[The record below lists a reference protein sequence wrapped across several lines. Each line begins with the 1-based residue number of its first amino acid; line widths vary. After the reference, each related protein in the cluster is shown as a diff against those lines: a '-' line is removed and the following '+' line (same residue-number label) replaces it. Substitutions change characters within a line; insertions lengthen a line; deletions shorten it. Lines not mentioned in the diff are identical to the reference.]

1 MPLALLALA
10 VSAFG
15 IGTTEFVMMGLLPNV
30 ADDLGTS
37 VPTAGYLVSAYAIG
51 VVVGAPLL
59 TGLGSRIPRKRML
72 LLLMAVFTVGNL
84 ASAFAPDFGWLL
96 VSRFLAGLPHG
107 AFFGVGAVVA
117 ARLVPDGRQ
126 ARAVATMFLGLT
138 VANIVGVP
146 AATLLGQHLGWRATF
161 MVVAVIGLGAMAA
174 LARLV
179 PQIPVE
185 AHQNVRRELS
195 ALGNRQVMLGLLTA
209 VLGFAGVFAVYSYLS
224 SMTTEAMGFGE
235 SSVTL
240 VLALFGIGMTLGALA
255 AGPLTDRALRPT
267 LYGSLGALAVVLVV
281 FPFTVHVHWAAL
293 VMVVLLGGIG
303 FMTTTPLQMLVMN
316 KAKDA
321 PTLASASNHSA
332 FNLANAGG
340 AWLGGVA
347 IAALLGLDVP
357 GPGRRGAGRGRT
369 RRGGHGGRHGPDPGP
384 LAGRGLRSPG
394 GDSGVRGGPLLLRRL
409 SRTAP
414 RPPLTTTG
422 RWGRATR
429 APTGPSSQVVVD
441 GLSRRASTTARS
453 RTADTP
459 IRVPFLPMEVS
470 LMR

>member
-30 ADDLGTS
+30 ADDLHTS

-51 VVVGAPLL
+51 VVFGAPLL
-59 TGLGSRIPRKRML
+59 TGLGSRVPRKKML

-84 ASAFAPDFGWLL
+84 ASALAPDFGWLIAGRL
-96 VSRFLAGLPHG
+96 LAGLPHG

-117 ARLVPDGRQ
+117 ARLVTEGRQ

-161 MVVAVIGLGAMAA
+161 LVVAAIGLAAMAA

-179 PQIPVE
+179 PHIPVE
-185 AHQNVRRELS
+185 AHQDVRRELR
-195 ALGNRQVMLGLLTA
+195 ALGNRQVVLGLLTA
-209 VLGFAGVFAVYSYLS
+209 VFGFAGVFAVYSYLS
-224 SMTTEAMGFGE
+224 TMTTKAMGFGE
-235 SSVTL
+235 SSVTP

-267 LYGSLGALAVVLVV
+267 LYGSLGALAVVLAV
-281 FPFTVHVHWAAL
+281 FPFVVHVTWAAL
-293 VMVVLLGGIG
+293 VIVVLLGAVG

-347 IAALLGLDVP
+347 IAAGWGWTSPAFVGAVLAVAGLAIAMTAGYLDRTPNPNSRVVAG
-357 GPGRRGAGRGRT
+357 GPTTT
-369 RRGGHGGRHGPDPGP
+369 RDPD
-384 LAGRGLRSPG
+384 RKTTSSP
-394 GDSGVRGGPLLLRRL
+394 SGV
-409 SRTAP
+409 
-414 RPPLTTTG
+414 
-422 RWGRATR
+422 
-429 APTGPSSQVVVD
+429 
-441 GLSRRASTTARS
+441 
-453 RTADTP
+453 
-459 IRVPFLPMEVS
+459 
-470 LMR
+470 

>member
-1 MPLALLALA
+1 MTLALLALA

-51 VVVGAPLL
+51 VVLGAPLL
-59 TGLGSRIPRKRML
+59 TGLGSRVPRKKML
-72 LLLMAVFTVGNL
+72 LLLMALFTIGNL
-84 ASAFAPDFGWLL
+84 ASALAPDFGWLL
-96 VSRFLAGLPHG
+96 AGRVLAGLPHG

-117 ARLVPDGRQ
+117 ARLVAEGRQ

-161 MVVAVIGLGAMAA
+161 LVVAVIGLAAMAA

-179 PQIPVE
+179 PRIPVE
-185 AHQNVRRELS
+185 AHQDVRRELR
-195 ALGNRQVMLGLLTA
+195 ALGNRQVLLGLLTA
-209 VLGFAGVFAVYSYLS
+209 VFGFAGVFAVYSYLS
-224 SMTTEAMGFGE
+224 AMTTKAMGFGE
-235 SSVTL
+235 SSVTV

-267 LYGSLGALAVVLVV
+267 LYGSLGALAVILMA
-281 FPFTVHVHWAAL
+281 FPFTVHVQWAAL
-293 VMVVLLGGIG
+293 VMVVLLGGVG

-347 IAALLGLDVP
+347 ITAGWGWTSPAFVGAVLAVTGLAIAATAGFLDR
-357 GPGRRGAGRGRT
+357 GPGRASRVVAGTSTTPHRTDRASASRG
-369 RRGGHGGRHGPDPGP
+369 
-384 LAGRGLRSPG
+384 
-394 GDSGVRGGPLLLRRL
+394 
-409 SRTAP
+409 
-414 RPPLTTTG
+414 TG
-422 RWGRATR
+422 T
-429 APTGPSSQVVVD
+429 PSGPS
-441 GLSRRASTTARS
+441 GA
-453 RTADTP
+453 
-459 IRVPFLPMEVS
+459 
-470 LMR
+470 

>member
-51 VVVGAPLL
+51 VVLGAPLL
-59 TGLGSRIPRKRML
+59 TGLGSRVPRKKML
-72 LLLMAVFTVGNL
+72 LLLMALFTIGNL
-84 ASAFAPDFGWLL
+84 ASALAPDFGWLL
-96 VSRFLAGLPHG
+96 AGRVLAGLPHG

-117 ARLVPDGRQ
+117 ARLVAEGRQ

-161 MVVAVIGLGAMAA
+161 LVVAAIGLAAMAA

-179 PQIPVE
+179 PRIPVE
-185 AHQNVRRELS
+185 AHQDVRRELR
-195 ALGNRQVMLGLLTA
+195 ALGNRQVLLGLLTA
-209 VLGFAGVFAVYSYLS
+209 VFGFAGVFAVYSYLS
-224 SMTTEAMGFGE
+224 AMTTKAMGFGE
-235 SSVTL
+235 SSVTI

-267 LYGSLGALAVVLVV
+267 LYGSLGALAVILVA
-281 FPFTVHVHWAAL
+281 FPFTVHVQWAAL
-293 VMVVLLGGIG
+293 VMVVLLGGVG

-347 IAALLGLDVP
+347 IAAGWGWTSPAFVGAVLAVIGLAIAATAGFLDR
-357 GPGRRGAGRGRT
+357 GEGRASRVVANSAEKSANSSLSDT
-369 RRGGHGGRHGPDPGP
+369 
-384 LAGRGLRSPG
+384 LSSP
-394 GDSGVRGGPLLLRRL
+394 SGV
-409 SRTAP
+409 
-414 RPPLTTTG
+414 
-422 RWGRATR
+422 
-429 APTGPSSQVVVD
+429 
-441 GLSRRASTTARS
+441 
-453 RTADTP
+453 
-459 IRVPFLPMEVS
+459 
-470 LMR
+470 

>member
-51 VVVGAPLL
+51 VVLGAPLL
-59 TGLGSRIPRKRML
+59 TAIGSRVPRKRML
-72 LLLMAVFTVGNL
+72 LLLMALFTIGNL

-96 VSRFLAGLPHG
+96 AGRLLAGLPHG

-161 MVVAVIGLGAMAA
+161 VVVSVIGLGAMAA

-179 PQIPVE
+179 PQMPVDS
-185 AHQNVRRELS
+185 HQGLGREMK
-195 ALGNRQVMLGLLTA
+195 AMGNRQVLLGLLTA

-224 SMTTEAMGFGE
+224 AMTTEAMGFGE

-267 LYGSLGALAVVLVV
+267 LYGSLAALAVVLVV
-281 FPFTVHVHWAAL
+281 FPFTVHVQWAAL

-347 IAALLGLDVP
+347 IAAGWGWTSPALVGAVLAVAGLAVAATAGLLDRTP
-357 GPGRRGAGRGRT
+357 GVSRVVAGGT
-369 RRGGHGGRHGPDPGP
+369 SAHNKQE
-384 LAGRGLRSPG
+384 AE
-394 GDSGVRGGPLLLRRL
+394 VR
-409 SRTAP
+409 
-414 RPPLTTTG
+414 
-422 RWGRATR
+422 
-429 APTGPSSQVVVD
+429 
-441 GLSRRASTTARS
+441 
-453 RTADTP
+453 
-459 IRVPFLPMEVS
+459 
-470 LMR
+470 

>member
-59 TGLGSRIPRKRML
+59 TALGSRIPRKRML
-72 LLLMAVFTVGNL
+72 VLLMALFTVGNL
-84 ASAFAPDFGWLL
+84 ASTLAPTFGLL
-96 VSRFLAGLPHG
+96 IAGRVLAGLPHG

-117 ARLVPDGRQ
+117 ARLVTEDRR

-138 VANIVGVP
+138 IANIVGVP
-146 AATLLGQHLGWRATF
+146 VATLLGQHLGWRATF
-161 MVVAVIGLGAMAA
+161 LVVAAIGVIAMAS

-179 PQIPVE
+179 PQVADE
-185 AHQNVRRELS
+185 NHGGLRQELG
-195 ALGNRQVMLGLLTA
+195 ALRNRQVVLGLLTA
-209 VLGFAGVFAVYSYLS
+209 VFGFAGVFAVYSYLA
-224 SMTTEAMGFGE
+224 SMMTEVTGLGE
-235 SSVTL
+235 SSVTV
-240 VLALFGIGMTLGALA
+240 VLALFGIGMTLGALI

-267 LYGSLGALAVVLVV
+267 LYGSLAALAAVLVV
-281 FPFTVHVHWAAL
+281 FDFTVHVKWAAL
-293 VMVVLLGGIG
+293 ATVVVLGAVG

-316 KAKDA
+316 KAQHA

-347 IAALLGLDVP
+347 IAAGWGWTSPTLV
-357 GPGRRGAGRGRT
+357 GAG
-369 RRGGHGGRHGPDPGP
+369 
-384 LAGRGLRSPG
+384 LAVVGLAIAVIAG
-394 GDSGVRGGPLLLRRL
+394 
-409 SRTAP
+409 
-414 RPPLTTTG
+414 LTD
-422 RWGRATR
+422 R
-429 APTGPSSQVVVD
+429 APAAESRVVASSESTPK
-441 GLSRRASTTARS
+441 LS
-453 RTADTP
+453 
-459 IRVPFLPMEVS
+459 EVG
-470 LMR
+470 

>member
-37 VPTAGYLVSAYAIG
+37 VPTAGHLVSAYAIG
-51 VVVGAPLL
+51 VVLGAPLL
-59 TGLGSRIPRKRML
+59 TGLGSRIPRKGML
-72 LLLMAVFTVGNL
+72 LLLMALFTVGNL
-84 ASAFAPDFGWLL
+84 ASALAPDFGWLIAGRL
-96 VSRFLAGLPHG
+96 LAGLPHG

-117 ARLVPDGRQ
+117 ARLVAEGRQ

-161 MVVAVIGLGAMAA
+161 LVVAAIGLAAMAA

-179 PQIPVE
+179 PRIPVE
-185 AHQNVRRELS
+185 AHQDVRREVR
-195 ALGNRQVMLGLLTA
+195 ALGDRQVVLGLLTA
-209 VLGFAGVFAVYSYLS
+209 VFGFAGVFAVYAYLS
-224 SMTTEAMGFGE
+224 AMTTKAMGFGE
-235 SSVTL
+235 SSVTP

-267 LYGSLGALAVVLVV
+267 LYGSLGALAVVLAV
-281 FPFTVHVHWAAL
+281 FPFAVQVRWAAL
-293 VMVVLLGGIG
+293 VMVVLLGAVG

-340 AWLGGVA
+340 AWLGGAA
-347 IAALLGLDVP
+347 IAAGWGWTSPAPVGTALAVIGLAIAVTAGWLDR
-357 GPGRRGAGRGRT
+357 GPGRKSRVVAARPARPASEEKAAT
-369 RRGGHGGRHGPDPGP
+369 D
-384 LAGRGLRSPG
+384 ALRP
-394 GDSGVRGGPLLLRRL
+394 
-409 SRTAP
+409 
-414 RPPLTTTG
+414 
-422 RWGRATR
+422 
-429 APTGPSSQVVVD
+429 
-441 GLSRRASTTARS
+441 
-453 RTADTP
+453 
-459 IRVPFLPMEVS
+459 
-470 LMR
+470 

>member
-30 ADDLGTS
+30 ADDLHTS

-51 VVVGAPLL
+51 VVLGAPLL
-59 TGLGSRIPRKRML
+59 TGLGSRVPRKKML

-84 ASAFAPDFGWLL
+84 ASALAPDFGWLIAGRL
-96 VSRFLAGLPHG
+96 LAGLPHG

-117 ARLVPDGRQ
+117 ARLVTEGRQ

-161 MVVAVIGLGAMAA
+161 LVVAAIGLAAMAA

-179 PQIPVE
+179 PHIPVE
-185 AHQNVRRELS
+185 AHQDVRRELR
-195 ALGNRQVMLGLLTA
+195 ALGNRQVVLGLLTA
-209 VLGFAGVFAVYSYLS
+209 VFGFAGVFAVYSYLS
-224 SMTTEAMGFGE
+224 AMTTKAMGFGE
-235 SSVTL
+235 SSVTP

-267 LYGSLGALAVVLVV
+267 LYGSLGALAVVLAV
-281 FPFTVHVHWAAL
+281 FPFVVHVTWAAL
-293 VMVVLLGGIG
+293 VIVVLLGAVG

-347 IAALLGLDVP
+347 IAAGWGWTSPAFVGAALAVAGLAIAMTAGYLDRTPNPNSRVVAG
-357 GPGRRGAGRGRT
+357 GPTNT
-369 RRGGHGGRHGPDPGP
+369 RDPD
-384 LAGRGLRSPG
+384 RKTTSSP
-394 GDSGVRGGPLLLRRL
+394 SGV
-409 SRTAP
+409 
-414 RPPLTTTG
+414 
-422 RWGRATR
+422 
-429 APTGPSSQVVVD
+429 
-441 GLSRRASTTARS
+441 
-453 RTADTP
+453 
-459 IRVPFLPMEVS
+459 
-470 LMR
+470 

>member
-51 VVVGAPLL
+51 VVLGAPLL
-59 TGLGSRIPRKRML
+59 AGLGSRVPRKKML
-72 LLLMAVFTVGNL
+72 LLLMALFTVGNL
-84 ASAFAPDFGWLL
+84 ASALAPDFGWLL
-96 VSRFLAGLPHG
+96 AGRFLAGLPHG

-117 ARLVPDGRQ
+117 TRLVAEGRQ

-161 MVVAVIGLGAMAA
+161 LVVAAIGLTAMAA

-179 PQIPVE
+179 PAVPVE
-185 AHQNVRRELS
+185 AHQDVRRELR
-195 ALGNRQVMLGLLTA
+195 ALGNRQVLLGLLTA
-209 VLGFAGVFAVYSYLS
+209 VFGFAGVFAVYSYLS
-224 SMTTEAMGFGE
+224 AMTTKAMGFGE
-235 SSVTL
+235 SSVTV

-267 LYGSLGALAVVLVV
+267 LYGSLGALAVILVA
-281 FPFTVHVHWAAL
+281 FPFTVHVQWAAL
-293 VMVVLLGGIG
+293 VMVVLLGGVG

-347 IAALLGLDVP
+347 IAAGWGWTSPAFVGAVLAVAGLAIAATAGYVD
-357 GPGRRGAGRGRT
+357 RGDGGKSRVVANST
-369 RRGGHGGRHGPDPGP
+369 RSGTHSSPPD
-384 LAGRGLRSPG
+384 AHSSPSG
-394 GDSGVRGGPLLLRRL
+394 THSSPPDAHSSRSGV
-409 SRTAP
+409 
-414 RPPLTTTG
+414 
-422 RWGRATR
+422 
-429 APTGPSSQVVVD
+429 
-441 GLSRRASTTARS
+441 
-453 RTADTP
+453 
-459 IRVPFLPMEVS
+459 
-470 LMR
+470 